1 MNCATRPRGSISDGF
16 FAGARVCE
24 VAIRRQA
31 GLRGSGG
38 GAGLLPT
45 TRRAL
50 LPAIAVIFVPL
61 ARRLG
66 GFVISLPPNRRV
78 RPREAIV
85 IYSAF
90 VLTNAHYGGR
100 FILVMRTA
108 PERQ

>member
-61 ARRLG
+61 SRAAWVDLLLAFPRTGAYALG
-66 GFVISLPPNRRV
+66 KLS
-78 RPREAIV
+78 
-85 IYSAF
+85 
-90 VLTNAHYGGR
+90 
-100 FILVMRTA
+100 
-108 PERQ
+108 